1 MKSEVVV
8 TLIKKELPF
17 PKLMT
22 LSSGSKIILFTEEK
36 IGTVVYDED
45 TFHSIGHYSHSWAMS
60 LFIDFTG
67 EIRLKN

>member
-22 LSSGSKIILFTEEK
+22 LLIGSKIILFTEEK
-36 IGTVVYDED
+36 IGTVVSSED
-45 TFHSIGHYSHSWAMS
+45 DFNSIGHYSDSWAMS